1 MSTYSYDISYK
12 SETPENTIRRIEG
25 ILNSNGI
32 PFSIKC
38 FGEETLSVSVRLNL
52 IDARLKHLDIGTN
65 GKGLTKEYAL
75 ASAYA
80 ELMERMENKMLFFS
94 VKYASTRF
102 IENNRCL
109 SNLTDK
115 KLAFRY
121 FPDEQYRQLNCVELK
136 DWGKRLLMSGR
147 ALSSLPG
154 GKYDMPFVP
163 FYNVRKSVVEPLPY
177 DLIRLAS
184 GSTGLCAGNNAE
196 EAILQGL
203 NEIFERY
210 VLQRIYLDR
219 QALPTINMSF
229 FSDKEIGRRLK
240 ELCKITGWRCVIKD
254 CSLENGFPVVG
265 LLLID
270 DVNGKYTFRLGSD
283 LRPEIA
289 LQRCFTEIF
298 QGTEID
304 NSSFIPIDVS
314 EDWDAAVEYER
325 NVINGRGRFPN
336 CVFEN
341 ASCAIDSKEKPKI
354 KSTIE
359 GNFESVMDWLTE
371 KGYELYV
378 RDNSFMGFPAYH
390 LYIPGLSN
398 VDERLNNICKGLVNA
413 SDYYDTKAEYRIK
426 RLTKSEAKQLIDKY
440 SNDTASCISLFEY
453 SWSRQHKLNRCLLL
467 ALLSYYVGED
477 GKAYV
482 FFRNFLEE
490 QLKSSKSIS
499 SYYYCVRDYF
509 ALKRNGRSEK
519 DIVSILDVL
528 YSDSTANEVIGDM
541 RNRTNVFEN
550 FPLPDCFNCSDCKL
564 RKECAYDDVLEL
576 ERRIQCIQTETVI
589 SQGYLE
595 KVFSNNDRRKPKSL

>member
-1 MSTYSYDISYK
+1 
-12 SETPENTIRRIEG
+12 
-25 ILNSNGI
+25 
-32 PFSIKC
+32 
-38 FGEETLSVSVRLNL
+38 
-52 IDARLKHLDIGTN
+52 
-65 GKGLTKEYAL
+65 
-75 ASAYA
+75 
-80 ELMERMENKMLFFS
+80 
-94 VKYASTRF
+94 
-102 IENNRCL
+102 
-109 SNLTDK
+109 
-115 KLAFRY
+115 
-121 FPDEQYRQLNCVELK
+121 
-136 DWGKRLLMSGR
+136 
-147 ALSSLPG
+147 
-154 GKYDMPFVP
+154 
-163 FYNVRKSVVEPLPY
+163 
-177 DLIRLAS
+177 
-184 GSTGLCAGNNAE
+184 
-196 EAILQGL
+196 
-203 NEIFERY
+203 
-210 VLQRIYLDR
+210 
-219 QALPTINMSF
+219 MSF

-325 NVINGRGRFPN
+325 NVINGSGRFPN

-440 SNDTASCISLFEY
+440 SNDTASCIS
-453 SWSRQHKLNRCLLL
+453 
-467 ALLSYYVGED
+467 
-477 GKAYV
+477 
-482 FFRNFLEE
+482 
-490 QLKSSKSIS
+490 
-499 SYYYCVRDYF
+499 
-509 ALKRNGRSEK
+509 
-519 DIVSILDVL
+519 
-528 YSDSTANEVIGDM
+528 
-541 RNRTNVFEN
+541 
-550 FPLPDCFNCSDCKL
+550 
-564 RKECAYDDVLEL
+564 
-576 ERRIQCIQTETVI
+576 
-589 SQGYLE
+589 
-595 KVFSNNDRRKPKSL
+595 